1 MHLDFTALY
10 HGAVQ
15 FLPGPVCIST
25 ILESYEPESLHAA
38 GEGENM
44 HMVIFK
50 YSSLG
55 KQRKHHSMK

>member
-38 GEGENM
+38 GEG
-44 HMVIFK
+44 
-50 YSSLG
+50 G
-55 KQRKHHSMK
+55 KHAHRYIEILISW

>member
-38 GEGENM
+38 GEGGKHAHRYIEILISWSTENIT
-44 HMVIFK
+44 V
-50 YSSLG
+50 
-55 KQRKHHSMK
+55 